1 MRRILLS
8 VCLSV
13 LALGVVG
20 LGRADPVQA
29 EPAAAVR
36 IGICFSGAAS
46 GDWLPP
52 TGYGSGEMKGTLY
65 TTRPFRGAT
74 LYYLQAQTRG
84 DGPRGTIVGWLLD
97 NRGNRVASVRG
108 SFAPSRTTQY
118 QGDWRVTVYP
128 LQSLSQIG
136 NRRHYRIPGKISGTF
151 AVSPFGY
158 ASTFTGEFRLC
169 L

>member
-8 VCLSV
+8 VLFAV
-13 LALGVVG
+13 LALAVVG
-20 LGRADPVQA
+20 LGRTPAVHA
-29 EPAAAVR
+29 APAAAVR

-46 GDWLPP
+46 GDWVPP
-52 TGYGSGEMKGTLY
+52 TGYGSGEMNGRLY

-84 DGPRGTIVGWLLD
+84 DGGRGSIVGWLLD

-118 QGDWRVTVYP
+118 QGEWRATVYP

-136 NRRHYRIPGKISGTF
+136 DRRHYRIPGKIGGTF
-151 AVSPFGY
+151 AISPFGY
-158 ASTFTGEFRLC
+158 ATTFTGEFRLC